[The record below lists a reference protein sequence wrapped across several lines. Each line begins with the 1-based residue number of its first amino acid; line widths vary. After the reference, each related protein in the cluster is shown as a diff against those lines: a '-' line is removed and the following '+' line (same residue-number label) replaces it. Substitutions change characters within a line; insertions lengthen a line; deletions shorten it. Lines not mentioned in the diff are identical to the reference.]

1 MIIMTNSTLERFE
14 AWGDAV
20 ATKNI
25 IIALGLEKEFEEL
38 IDECYPRGLS
48 DSLLNDLLSYDADW
62 IFQNLGIEFTED

>member
-1 MIIMTNSTLERFE
+1 MIIMMNSSLENFN

-25 IIALGLEKEFEEL
+25 IITLGLEKEFEEL

-48 DSLLNDLLSYDADW
+48 DSLLNDLLSFDADW

>member
-1 MIIMTNSTLERFE
+1 MIIMMNSSLENFN
-14 AWGDAV
+14 AWGDAI

-25 IIALGLEKEFEEL
+25 IITLGLEKEFEEL
-38 IDECYPRGLS
+38 IDECYPKGLS